1 MENSRRRVMCACLAV
16 ACTCTAISEQNDFC
30 SDYRTISWCPI
41 ADQPPLDTPQR
52 HGTLT
57 LSQGTLTL
65 IASST
70 GSVSMPFSEIV
81 YRT

>member
-1 MENSRRRVMCACLAV
+1 MKTPSHRFMCACLAV
-16 ACTCTAISEQNDFC
+16 TCTCAAVTEQNGFC
-30 SDYRTISWCPI
+30 SGYRAVSWCPI
-41 ADQPPLDTPQR
+41 ADQPSLDAPQH
-52 HGTLT
+52 HGALT

-70 GSVSMPFSEIV
+70 GSVSMPFNEIV